1 MSTQDE
7 GATMTAWISRLQPS
21 PDLVVAS
28 RSTGTPGAVVSR
40 RALVAIALTCLT
52 LGLMLHQGLGGVSRP
67 AGDGVGARAAS
78 PAGLLSLPAAAQ
90 GSVSAALGRDQAA
103 YRIEGLAAH
112 NPAQR
117 LSARFERSGVA
128 ITAGSTQFAISLKA
142 FGRGSALPALS
153 PVSPAASS
161 DRVSYAHGSLRE
173 WWTNGPLGLEQGF
186 DLARRPAGA
195 GALTLSLAVP
205 ASAHLAH
212 GTLLLPGGLRY
223 AGVHATDA
231 GGRTLPA
238 WLEMSNGRVLLRV
251 NDRGA
256 HYPVRVDPFVQQAEL
271 TASDGAVEDDFGYSV
286 AISGDTLVVGAPH
299 QRYPQVESPGA
310 DPNPG
315 AAYVFVKGAGGWVQ
329 TAKLT
334 APDGAA
340 SGLGWSVA
348 ISGNTIVV
356 GAPGVSSVSQPCDGK
371 PPADP
376 GAAYV
381 YSMPA
386 GGWANMTPTAA
397 LTAGDACPGD
407 GLGWSVSISGNTVV
421 AGAPWAPTVADEKEP
436 GYPPIPGQGAAYEYT
451 MPSSGW
457 KSMTQTAELLASDSS
472 GEDVHFGWSV
482 GVSGNTIVVGDPLQH
497 GQAGETYVFAM
508 GASGWANMTQTAA
521 LTASDPKPGSDQLGT
536 SVAVSG
542 NTVVAGA
549 LVHTV
554 GSVFEAGAAYV
565 YVMPASGWT
574 SMTQTAELSSSDA
587 SEGEYF
593 GMSVGISEGTVVV
606 GAPQH
611 QTGQFSDSG
620 AAYVYTEPSG
630 GWTNMTQT
638 AELNASDPSTR
649 DSLGTSVAVSGN
661 TILAGAQL
669 HAVGSNLRQGAAYVF
684 GPGSEGAPGGGGNT
698 GGGTTGGGT
707 STGGGGTSTG
717 PVLTPSVHVVS
728 VSGGRDKLT
737 VTLSCPAGGAS
748 CAPVSLQATVTEH
761 LEGSKITAITAGG
774 KKKKAHATTKQVVVA
789 SGAVTLPAG
798 TTKVLTLT
806 LNSTGQALL
815 SKFGKLT
822 AIVTVSSGGKAID
835 TVTVTVRKTKPKR
848 KKK

>member
-1 MSTQDE
+1 
-7 GATMTAWISRLQPS
+7 MTSWTNRLQPS
-21 PDLVVAS
+21 PDLGIAS
-28 RSTGTPGAVVSR
+28 RSVVTHRLVVSKR
-40 RALVAIALTCLT
+40 VLVAIALSCLA
-52 LGLMLHQGLGGVSRP
+52 LGVVLHQGLAGGNGQVSS
-67 AGDGVGARAAS
+67 VVRAHADS
-78 PAGLLSLPAAAQ
+78 REGLLSLPLAAQ
-90 GSVSAALGRDQAA
+90 GSVSAALGRDQAT
-103 YRIEGLAAH
+103 YRIKDLVAS

-117 LSARFERSGVA
+117 LSARFGRSGVA
-128 ITAGSTQFAISLKA
+128 ITAGSTRFAISLKA
-142 FGRGSALPALS
+142 FGRGGALKALA
-153 PVSPAASS
+153 PVSPVVSA
-161 DRVSYAHGSLRE
+161 DRVSYAHGSLHE

-186 DLARRPAGA
+186 DLARRPVGS

-205 ASAHLAH
+205 VSARLAH

-231 GGRTLPA
+231 GGRALPA
-238 WLEMSNGRVLLRV
+238 WLEMSGGHVLVRV

-256 HYPVRVDPFVQQAEL
+256 RYPIRVDPFVQQAEL
-271 TASDGAVEDDFGYSV
+271 TASDGAVEDDLGYSV
-286 AISGDTLVVGAPH
+286 AISGNTLVVGAPH
-299 QRYPQVESPGA
+299 QTYPQVQTSNT
-310 DPNPG
+310 DSDPG
-315 AAYVFVKGAGGWVQ
+315 AAYVFALGAGGWTQ

-334 APDGAA
+334 APDAA
-340 SGLGWSVA
+340 ADGLGWSVA
-348 ISGNTIVV
+348 ISGNTIVA
-356 GAPGVSSVSQPCDGK
+356 GAPGISSVSQPCDGK

-397 LTAGDACPGD
+397 LTASDACPGD
-407 GLGWSVSISGNTVV
+407 GLGWSVAISGNTVV

-436 GYPPIPGQGAAYEYT
+436 GYPPLPGQGAAYEYT

-457 KSMTQTAELLASDSS
+457 KSMTQTAELLASDPS

-482 GVSGNTIVVGDPLQH
+482 GMSGNTIVVGDPLQH
-497 GQAGETYVFAM
+497 GQAGEAYVFAM
-508 GASGWANMTQTAA
+508 GASGWANMTQTAE

-542 NTVVAGA
+542 NTVVVGA

-565 YVMPASGWT
+565 YVMPASGWM

-593 GMSVGISEGTVVV
+593 GMSVGISEGTIVV

-620 AAYVYTEPSG
+620 AAYVYTEPPG
-630 GWTNMTQT
+630 GWMNMTQT

-649 DSLGTSVAVSGN
+649 DSLGTSVAVSGS

-684 GPGSEGAPGGGGNT
+684 GPESAPGGGSTGGSGNTGKGPT
-698 GGGTTGGGT
+698 GGGT
-707 STGGGGTSTG
+707 
-717 PVLTPSVHVVS
+717 PTPPPNAHVVS
-728 VSGGRDKLT
+728 VSGGRGKLT
-737 VTLSCPAGGAS
+737 VTLSCPTGGEA
-748 CAPVSLQATVTEH
+748 CAPVSLQATVKEH
-761 LEGSKITAITAGG
+761 LKGSKITAIAAGG
-774 KKKKAHATTKQVVVA
+774 KKKKAHTTTKQVVVA
-789 SGAVTLPAG
+789 SGGATLSAG

-822 AIVTVSSGGKAID
+822 AIMTVSSGGKIID
-835 TVTVTVRKTKPKR
+835 TATIAAQRAAKPK